1 MIVLIASNL
10 TRPFCRAGAQSHNAR
25 GVLSM
30 ANAGPGT
37 NRSQFFITFKA
48 CEHLDKKHA
57 VFGRVVGGMDV
68 VDAIERIETS
78 SGDDRPVEDVRIS
91 GVQVYVNP
99 FKEYEEAKEQGQDV
113 LQQAKAKRAEEA
125 RPSVRG
131 TVVKVGGEWIA
142 YDDLGDSDIAAIPSS
157 VTTKEEQVGKYLK
170 AGGKSDSSRSK
181 TSGSAKRPM
190 EDACDSA
197 LGTSSV
203 PAAIEGKKK
212 QKIATGK
219 GGFGSFSGW

>member
-1 MIVLIASNL
+1 
-10 TRPFCRAGAQSHNAR
+10 
-25 GVLSM
+25 M

-68 VDAIERIETS
+68 VDAIERVETS
-78 SGDDRPVEDVRIS
+78 AGDDRPVEEVRIS
-91 GVQVYVNP
+91 GVQVFVNP
-99 FKEYEEAKEQGQDV
+99 FKEYEEAKKLGQDV
-113 LQQAKAKRAEEA
+113 LQLAKAKRAEEA

-131 TVVKVGGEWIA
+131 TVVKVGSDWVA
-142 YDDLGDSDIAAIPSS
+142 YDDLGDTDMAAIPSS

-170 AGGKSDSSRSK
+170 ASKTRGGKGETGHSK
-181 TSGSAKRPM
+181 ATKRAI
-190 EDACDSA
+190 EDDGDSA
-197 LGTSSV
+197 PATSSM

-212 QKIATGK
+212 QKVAASK
-219 GGFGSFSGW
+219 GGFGNFSGW

>member
-1 MIVLIASNL
+1 
-10 TRPFCRAGAQSHNAR
+10 
-25 GVLSM
+25 M

-78 SGDDRPVEDVRIS
+78 AGDDRPVEDVRIS
-91 GVQVYVNP
+91 SVQVFVNP
-99 FKEYEEAKEQGQDV
+99 FKEYEEAKAQGQGV
-113 LQQAKAKRAEEA
+113 LQLAKAKRAEEA

-131 TVVKVGGEWIA
+131 TVVKVGSEWVA

-170 AGGKSDSSRSK
+170 AGGKSETGRGK
-181 TSGSAKRPM
+181 ASGSAKRPM
-190 EDACDSA
+190 EDDSDNA
-197 LGTSSV
+197 RGASSV

-212 QKIATGK
+212 QKVAAGK
-219 GGFGSFSGW
+219 GGFGNFSGW